1 MGLKK
6 ATMFLRLYQ
15 SARRSKPVALPVREQ
30 AKYWGITAVILAIV
44 LWSLGNV
51 LLPFVIGAAVA
62 YFLDPVADRL
72 EALGLSRIAAT
83 AIITVVSILFFILAA
98 LLIIPTL
105 IQQTTNLFNTAP
117 AIFRQLQMF
126 FAEQFPTVLDET
138 SPVRDALMSVGASIQ
153 EKGASLLAKA
163 LSSAASLLNIV
174 LLFVIS
180 PVVAVYLLLDWD
192 NMIARINA
200 LLPLDHAPTV
210 RHLARDIDKTLSA
223 FVRGMGSVCLIL
235 GTYYAV
241 ALMIVGLEFG
251 LIVGAV
257 AGLVTFIPYVGALLG
272 GALAIGLALF
282 QFWGDWMSIGLVAG
296 IFFVG
301 QFLEGN
307 LLTPKLVGNS
317 VGLHPVWLMLALSV
331 FGALFGFIGML
342 IAVPVAASIG
352 VLARFGISNYLQ
364 SRLYRG
370 LSGID
375 PKE

>member
-1 MGLKK
+1 M
-6 ATMFLRLYQ
+6 
-15 SARRSKPVALPVREQ
+15 ALPVRQQ
-30 AKYWGITAVILAIV
+30 AKYWSITAAIVALV

-51 LLPFVIGAAVA
+51 LLPFVVGAAIA

-72 EALGLSRIAAT
+72 EGMGLSRIAAT
-83 AIITVVSILFFILAA
+83 AIITVFSILIFILAA
-98 LLIIPTL
+98 VLIIPTL

-117 AIFRQLQMF
+117 VIFKQLQLF
-126 FAEQFPTVLDET
+126 FAEQFPSLLDET
-138 SPVRDALMSVGASIQ
+138 SPIREAFLSVGASIQ
-153 EKGASLLAKA
+153 EKGASLLATL

-210 RHLARDIDKTLSA
+210 RQLMRDIDKTLSS

-241 ALMIVGLEFG
+241 ALMIVGLDFG

-282 QFWGDWMSIGLVAG
+282 QFWGDWINIGLVAG

-342 IAVPVAASIG
+342 VAVPVAASIG

-370 LSGID
+370 LSGNH
-375 PKE
+375 PKD

>member
-1 MGLKK
+1 
-6 ATMFLRLYQ
+6 
-15 SARRSKPVALPVREQ
+15 VALPVREQ
-30 AKYWGITAVILAIV
+30 AKYWGITAVILAVV

-153 EKGASLLAKA
+153 EKGASLLAKV

-210 RHLARDIDKTLSA
+210 RHLARDIDKTLSS